1 MRYSAIEL
9 FYDRAIA
16 TVDGLVLDD
25 GDVRAVL
32 EICRRLDAMP
42 LALELAAARVDAFG
56 AKGLAAQLDDRF
68 AVLTK
73 GRRTALPRHQT
84 LRAAMD
90 WSYDL
95 LPEIEQVV
103 FRRLAVFRGGFTLEG
118 AAAVAVDERIK
129 AANVIEGVANLA
141 GKSLVTTDISGEL
154 TYHRLLDTTQAYAFE
169 KLGESGERERLARR
183 HAEYYWDLFERAE
196 IASETRPRAEWLAH
210 YGGQIDNLRA
220 ALDWAFSPSGD
231 PSVGV
236 ALTAAAVA
244 LWMHLSLMEECRSRV
259 EQALAALAAGANGDA
274 RREMKLHAALGASL
288 IHTRGAAGPEIGAA
302 WTKALEIAESLDD
315 AEYRLRSLWGLGYFH
330 SMSGRNDLA
339 LVMAQKFC
347 SLAAASADPNDLLVG
362 ERMIGVSR
370 YFLGDLPNARRHIER
385 ALAHHEASDHSAHV
399 IRFPIDQRMAAVVFL
414 ARILWL
420 QGFPEQ
426 AMRAAESS
434 VEAAQAANHA
444 ISLCYA
450 LAYAACPIAFWVG
463 DLAAAEH
470 YVGMLLDHSTRH
482 ALARWRAL
490 GRGHRGLLTIKRGDV
505 IAGLGLLRAGL
516 DESGKERAAARS
528 LIFLTEMAEALGRA
542 GEIADGLAV
551 AEEAIARSEQIQARW
566 TIAELLRVK
575 GELLLLRGT
584 QEAEAVAE
592 DHFRQ
597 ALVWARGQGALSWE
611 LRAATSFARLLREK
625 GRSTDAMALLQP
637 VYGRFTEGFTTS
649 DLQEAKS
656 LLEKLA

>member
-1 MRYSAIEL
+1 
-9 FYDRAIA
+9 
-16 TVDGLVLDD
+16 
-25 GDVRAVL
+25 
-32 EICRRLDAMP
+32 MP

-56 AKGLAAQLDDRF
+56 VKGLAAQLDDRF

-84 LRAAMD
+84 LRVAMD

-95 LPEIEQVV
+95 LREIERVV
-103 FRRLAVFRGGFTLEG
+103 FRRLAIFRGGFTLEG

-141 GKSLVTTDISGEL
+141 GKSLVTTDISGEF
-154 TYHRLLDTTQAYAFE
+154 TYHRLLDTTRAYAFE

-183 HAEYYWDLFERAE
+183 HAEYYRDLFERAE
-196 IASETRPRAEWLAH
+196 IESETRPRAEWLAD
-210 YGGQIDNLRA
+210 YGPRIDNLRA
-220 ALDWAFSPSGD
+220 ALIWALSPAGD
-231 PSVGV
+231 ASVGV
-236 ALTAAAVA
+236 ALTAAAVPP
-244 LWMHLSLMEECRSRV
+244 WMHLSLMEECRSRV
-259 EQALAALAAGANGDA
+259 EQALAALAVGANRDA

-288 IHTRGAAGPEIGAA
+288 IHTRGAAGPEVGAA

-330 SMSGRNDLA
+330 SMSGRHGLA
-339 LVMAQKFC
+339 LVMAQKFR

-362 ERMIGVSR
+362 ERMIGISR
-370 YFLGDLPNARRHIER
+370 YFLGDLPSARRHIER
-385 ALAHHEASDHSAHV
+385 ALAHHQASDHRAQI
-399 IRFPIDQRMAAVVFL
+399 IRFPIDQRMAAGVFL
-414 ARILWL
+414 SRILWL

-434 VEAAQAANHA
+434 VEAARAANHA

-450 LAYAACPIAFWVG
+450 LVYAACPIAFWVG

-482 ALARWRAL
+482 TLARWRAL

-505 IAGLGLLRAGL
+505 IAGLGLLRAGF
-516 DESGKERAAARS
+516 DESGKERAAARA

-551 AEEAIARSEQIQARW
+551 AEEAIARSEQIEARW

-575 GELLLLRGT
+575 GELLLLQGA
-584 QEAEAVAE
+584 QGAAAAAG
-592 DHFRQ
+592 DHFQQ
-597 ALVWARGQGALSWE
+597 ALDWARRLSALSWE
-611 LRAATSFARLLREK
+611 LRAATSLARLWRDQHRVAQAQK
-625 GRSTDAMALLQP
+625 LLGS
-637 VYGRFTEGFTTS
+637 VFGRFTEGFATA
-649 DLQEAKS
+649 DLQGAKS
-656 LLEKLA
+656 LLEQLALVG